1 MNHDLVI
8 RFNRKLLVTETTE
21 DSTANSRI
29 LQINY
34 CHPKQIIVQ
43 HVVVN
48 NEFEKEEMKMLRTGI
63 TADTL
68 TSVDIRR
75 IVRIAGTVIEI
86 DEGVFY
92 KNNSKHPF
100 SKTVGKLI
108 VFFHETIMKEKGSKI
123 LQQMT
128 ELFKNCL
135 FGNTISKEIDCKYE
149 FKTER

>member
-1 MNHDLVI
+1 MNHDLVK
-8 RFNRKLLVTETTE
+8 RFNRNIFVTETTE

-34 CHPKQIIVQ
+34 CHPKRIIVQ

-48 NEFEKEEMKMLRTGI
+48 EEVEKEEMKMLRTGI
-63 TADTL
+63 TTDTL

-86 DEGVFY
+86 DEGVLY
-92 KNNSKHPF
+92 KDNSKHPF

-108 VFFHETIMKEKGSKI
+108 VSFTRK
-123 LQQMT
+123 L
-128 ELFKNCL
+128 
-135 FGNTISKEIDCKYE
+135 
-149 FKTER
+149 